1 MIIPGKHAVMEQL
14 LAEGIKHVFGNPG
27 STELSFMDGLQ
38 DYPQLQYI
46 LSLQETPAVAMADGY
61 ARATGRPGVV
71 NVHIAPGLAN
81 AMSMIYNAWKGGTP
95 LVVTAGQQDSRF
107 LATEPLLAGDLV
119 GLAKPWTK
127 MAVQVD
133 RADDIPMLMRRAFKV
148 AAEP

>member
-1 MIIPGKHAVMEQL
+1 
-14 LAEGIKHVFGNPG
+14 
-27 STELSFMDGLQ
+27 MDGLQ

-95 LVVTAGQQDSRF
+95 LVSKMEDKKLVVEYPA
-107 LATEPLLAGDLV
+107 V
-119 GLAKPWTK
+119 GLSCT
-127 MAVQVD
+127 MYED
-133 RADDIPMLMRRAFKV
+133 RVESCTILILKEISP
-148 AAEP
+148 